1 MLGVMNARIEFLQDI
16 TETTLP
22 IIQVT
27 KSKNGKTGTATFLF
41 LKPFLFTIFE
51 KNKQPIQFMNLKWEK
66 KSMSTNDIVIFFF
79 KGKPTFL
86 KSTFLFR
93 NSKEWFDFF
102 HFMQQYSKKTGLY
115 FEEKK
120 VFF

>member
-1 MLGVMNARIEFLQDI
+1 MNTRIEFLRNI
-16 TETTLP
+16 PEMTLP
-22 IIQVT
+22 IIQLT
-27 KSKNGKTGTATFLF
+27 RSKNGKTGTATFLF

-51 KNKQPIQFMNLKWEK
+51 NNNQPIKVMNLICEK
-66 KSMSTNDIVIFFF
+66 KLMSTNDIVIFFF

-120 VFF
+120 DFLKDV